1 MKDDAAAN
9 VKAFS
14 VDPDENLTIL
24 TIVAPLFD
32 AVKREV
38 SDPIDSAVVKVT
50 EPAVSVPIVTLEVPN
65 VALRPFT
72 ETALNVAIFDCT
84 TMLIRV

>member
-1 MKDDAAAN
+1 MSAALSVFVN
-9 VKAFS
+9 VVNA
-14 VDPDENLTIL
+14 DP
-24 TIVAPLFD
+24 VAC
-32 AVKREV
+32 E
-38 SDPIDSAVVKVT
+38 VVKVT
-50 EPAVSVPIVTLEVPN
+50 EPADSVPIVTLEVPN